1 MSKLTNKKNKYTP
14 ANSDLSIGCNFN
26 VFPTGLFLM
35 LELNA
40 SGLEEIK

>member
-1 MSKLTNKKNKYTP
+1 LTNKQNKYTP
-14 ANSDLSIGCNFN
+14 TNRDLSIGCNFN
-26 VFPTGLFLM
+26 ILPTGLFLI